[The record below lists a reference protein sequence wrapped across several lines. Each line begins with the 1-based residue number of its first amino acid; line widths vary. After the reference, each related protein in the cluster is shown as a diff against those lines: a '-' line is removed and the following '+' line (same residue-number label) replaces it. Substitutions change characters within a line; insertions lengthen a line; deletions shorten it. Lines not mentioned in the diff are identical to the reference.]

1 MPRFLRIHTRIPSFL
16 LAAALL
22 APAVPPQ
29 AAEWRYDDV
38 DRIVA
43 ISDVHGAYDAM
54 VRTLQSAG
62 ILDDALGWKG
72 GDAHLVVTG
81 DLLDRGPDSRQ
92 AMDLLMKL
100 EGEAADAG
108 GQVHVLLGNHEA
120 MNLVG
125 DLRYVSRAE
134 YAAFADEETAE
145 ERDRWYAAAVARE
158 PGLGR
163 EAFDQA
169 APPGFFAHR
178 RAFAPDGRYGAWL
191 LEKPVLIVVGGS
203 AFVHGGL
210 SPVVA
215 EDGLAGINRG
225 MRGQM
230 AEYVRDLD
238 VVTDAG
244 YLLPTDNFYTHA
256 DKLAAI
262 PPKETDPPEVRDAVQ
277 SVIRLNSA
285 DIHAQDS
292 PLWYRGN
299 VACSPLL
306 EKTRLDAALS
316 EIGAARVV
324 IGHTP
329 TPGREVLGRLE
340 GRVYEI
346 DTGMLADYYGGS
358 GHALVIEGDRL
369 SVVGESGEVAEVV
382 QHPRRVDRPAEDAPD
397 AQMEALL
404 ASGEIVSDSEQ
415 DDRTVVTIRQG
426 DREVNAVFVPNP
438 RTRGVVPELA
448 AYRLDR
454 LLDLGMVPV
463 TVRREVEGENGVL
476 QYLPPSAINERQR
489 AERGE
494 GGSAWCPLPLQW
506 QGMYG
511 FDALIF
517 NPVRMPERI
526 HYTRPDWQLV
536 LSGHDSAFAPRN
548 EKPAYLRETEIA
560 AERAWIAALTVLT
573 NDVLKAELGDVLDRR
588 RLLALYQRRDQLLRE
603 ARSR

>member
-1 MPRFLRIHTRIPSFL
+1 MTRLLKFLSILL
-16 LAAALL
+16 LAG
-22 APAVPPQ
+22 AVPLH
-29 AAEWRYDDV
+29 AAEWRYGDA

-54 VRTLQSAG
+54 VGTLTAAG
-62 ILDDALGWKG
+62 IIDDALAWQG
-72 GDAHLVVTG
+72 GAAQLVVTG

-92 AMDLLMKL
+92 AMDLLMRL
-100 EGEAADAG
+100 ETEAAEAG
-108 GQVHVLLGNHEA
+108 GRVHVLLGNHEV

-134 YAAFADEETAE
+134 YAAFAGEETAE
-145 ERDRWYAAAVARE
+145 ERDRWYAAAVARD
-158 PGLGR
+158 PGLSR
-163 EAFDQA
+163 EAFDDA

-178 RAFAPDGRYGAWL
+178 RAFAPDGVYGAWL
-191 LEKPVLIVVGGS
+191 LEKPLLVVIGET

-215 EDGLAGINRG
+215 EEGLDGINRG

-230 AEYVRDLD
+230 VRYVRDLQT
-238 VVTDAG
+238 VIAAG
-244 YLLPTDNFYTHA
+244 YLLPTDNFYAHGE
-256 DKLAAI
+256 KLAAL
-262 PPKETDPPEVRDAVQ
+262 PPPAEEAPELRDARQ
-277 SVIRLNSA
+277 SVIELNSA
-285 DIHAQDS
+285 GIHEQDS

-306 EKTRLDAALS
+306 EAVRLDAALS
-316 EIGAARVV
+316 ELDAARVV

-329 TPGREVLGRLE
+329 TPGREVLERLS

-346 DTGMLADYYGGS
+346 DTGMLTEYYGGN
-358 GHALVIEGDRL
+358 GHALVIEGDRV
-369 SVVGESGEVAEVV
+369 SVIGESGESGQVV
-382 QHPRRVDRPAEDAPD
+382 QHPRRVDRPAEDVPD
-397 AQMEALL
+397 AAIGALL
-404 ASGEIVSDSEQ
+404 ESGEVVSSSTQ
-415 DDRTVVTIRQG
+415 DGRTVVTIRQG
-426 DREVNAVFVPNP
+426 DREVSAVFVRNP
-438 RTRGVVPELA
+438 RTRGVLPELA

-463 TVRREVEGENGVL
+463 TVRREVDGAQGVL
-476 QYLPPSAINERQR
+476 QYLPPSTIDERQR

-506 QGMYG
+506 QAMYG

-517 NPVRMPERI
+517 NPVRVPERI

-536 LSGHDSAFAPRN
+536 LSGHDAAFAPRA
-548 EKPAYLRETEIA
+548 ERPAYLREVEIA
-560 AERAWIAALTVLT
+560 PAAAWVEALEAIG
-573 NDVLKAELGDVLDRR
+573 NDVLKAELGDVLDKR